1 MQRAFSKENL
11 VSSMKRSSS
20 AWTGVRDLGGGE
32 VCGKSAGRLSA
43 PGCHSL
49 RYRSSANRFIVT
61 ETTLYTFNSCRNG
74 CDPIAPVTVD
84 AEGNVYGTTFSGG
97 PNMNLECSSR
107 WRTDPVVI
115 DRRTRFLDL
124 NALARNLG

>member
-1 MQRAFSKENL
+1 MQRAFRKENL

-32 VCGKSAGRLSA
+32 VCGKNAGRLSA

-49 RYRSSANRFIVT
+49 RYRSSANGFIVT
-61 ETTLYTFNSCRNG
+61 ETMLYTLDSCRNG

-84 AEGNVYGTTFSGG
+84 AEGNVYATTFSGG
-97 PNMNLECSSR
+97 PEHGFGVLFQ
-107 WRTDPVVI
+107 V
-115 DRRTRFLDL
+115 
-124 NALARNLG
+124 AQ